1 MRFISFFA
9 FLLFLLDAG
18 FKQEASP
25 LGSVAA
31 AERSSLISVSPY
43 FFSALASWTVVSQ
56 DKPTS

>member
-1 MRFISFFA
+1 MRFYQFFRFPA
-9 FLLFLLDAG
+9 FLLDAG
-18 FKQEASP
+18 FKQEAS